1 MSNENFRNREREEA
15 MRKAK
20 KNKRKRRKK
29 QTVFA
34 LTIILVVA
42 FVTLAVLSFTVFFK
56 AETISV
62 VGSSMY
68 TAEDIISAA
77 DITAGDNLF
86 VTYMSEKSIS
96 EKLQKKLPFIDQ
108 AEVEFSLPNT
118 LTVTVSET
126 KEELCFSN
134 GKKYFSSNGN
144 GKIIKEYPL
153 LPEEMLFIT
162 VSDKTKFSE
171 GESVIFETDREKE
184 LFSRFMSLTEEY
196 EYDVNFINISDP
208 YNSYMKI
215 EDRIIVKF
223 GSPSYFEN
231 KAAYLK
237 AALDGI
243 ANSAKGVFDLSGWT
257 PQNNQPVLTYGDISE
272 YEK

>member
-29 QTVFA
+29 QTAFA

-68 TAEDIISAA
+68 TAEEIISAA
-77 DITAGDNLF
+77 DINAGDNLF

-118 LTVTVSET
+118 LIVTVSET
-126 KEELCFSN
+126 IEELCFSN
-134 GKKYFSSNGN
+134 GKKYFSSNSS
-144 GKIIKEYPL
+144 GKIIKQYPL
-153 LPEEMLFIT
+153 APEEMFFIT
-162 VSDKTKFSE
+162 VSEKTKFYE

-184 LFSRFMSLTEEY
+184 LFNRFMSLIEEY

-223 GSPSYFEN
+223 GSSSYFNN
-231 KAAYLK
+231 KATYLK